1 MNDEIKRQH
10 IHNLNS
16 AHVNVNRSVE
26 ALRSF
31 LDERPN
37 SALLKDG
44 QIGRYESWKSELRKR
59 RNSRDSLRNL
69 SLQVM
74 YALEDL
80 KEAEEIADYVDIA
93 NRFDR

>member
-31 LDERPN
+31 LDERPDHT
-37 SALLKDG
+37 LLKEG
-44 QIGRYESWKSELRKR
+44 QIGRY
-59 RNSRDSLRNL
+59 
-69 SLQVM
+69 
-74 YALEDL
+74 
-80 KEAEEIADYVDIA
+80 
-93 NRFDR
+93 